1 MSNLHGDSS
10 SIQRIPSSDSASFY
24 SSRMGGHK
32 QHKDKEP
39 KTRPHTTSALQGL
52 PGSEDKTQLR
62 SIFEGQPPPPKKKK
76 AINGSHDMFKYTIRA
91 FLRWEGPSGEQG
103 IKNTRT
109 KVKLTKHFR
118 AAGAIGTK
126 QQFYTWSLLKRLYNR
141 LGSIMKRD
149 FRGGYT
155 CRSVSRIYPQDP
167 PKKVQKRPCFFFWT

>member
-1 MSNLHGDSS
+1 MVILPPSS
-10 SIQRIPSSDSASFY
+10 GFLVRILPLFIHPGWEGTNSIKTKSPKPGHIQR
-24 SSRMGGHK
+24 
-32 QHKDKEP
+32 QHYKACQDP
-39 KTRPHTTSALQGL
+39 KIKHNCGPFL
-52 PGSEDKTQLR
+52 KVN
-62 SIFEGQPPPPKKKK
+62 PPPPQKKK